1 MTSQIPNK
9 LQKIGYHSHLKNFD
23 SNNSD
28 SPFIIQPQIQKSF
41 SILKKFI
48 RKNYI
53 GKLILLK
60 GPSGSGK
67 TALINALKSELYPE
81 INFNIISASEIYSKV
96 ISKTEYLM
104 QNLRKSIGLNIKDNI
119 KIIEGEVVSFN
130 NEKLTLKTLD
140 MESIFDIGEQ
150 MLLQIQKERITV
162 GDIIRIVKERG
173 NIIKIGISSSR
184 KTQDF
189 LGDANVVNCP
199 EGEMFKNLEEN
210 QKISM
215 HDIDVIN
222 DKLYSVI
229 RLYNGETGEI
239 SSDTREEVDEIVRKW
254 IMEEKAKIQ
263 RGVLCI
269 EEAHMLDDE
278 CLNLLVQSIEFGKS
292 PLVILTTNSEDI
304 KNYPKSTLVVSTKE
318 IQKED
323 LKSIFFEKFKL
334 EEIQLEESALEF
346 IIDVSI
352 KKNIS
357 YAINIIHLSKIF
369 CNIKNSE
376 IIKVEDIKRM
386 MNIFYNFQDITEL
399 Y

>member
-1 MTSQIPNK
+1 
-9 LQKIGYHSHLKNFD
+9 
-23 SNNSD
+23 
-28 SPFIIQPQIQKSF
+28 
-41 SILKKFI
+41 
-48 RKNYI
+48 
-53 GKLILLK
+53 
-60 GPSGSGK
+60 
-67 TALINALKSELYPE
+67 
-81 INFNIISASEIYSKV
+81 
-96 ISKTEYLM
+96 M

-119 KIIEGEVVSFN
+119 KIIEGEVVSLN